1 MEDLLTPLKTT
12 TTSKIKGSEY
22 HLTEVEPAKDTYP
35 DTNWKLDS
43 SEAALDILSA
53 KPDLK
58 QLTRVLHWLDHK
70 GAEDAN
76 FNIKIPGPKAT
87 QIINVLV
94 NATVPD
100 YWATLNGQQKSVH
113 LNSQRLLLRCLS
125 SVAGIGAIT
134 TRLRSLV
141 TSSRDGGD
149 RKSISEADRSEP
161 MTDLLEL
168 LQNIIGKD
176 TFIQSIWTD
185 ISILIPKLSKKSL
198 LWKELISLLATG
210 RLLSVAAEANEV
222 LNKGSSS
229 IRNESW
235 IGNGKEYTS
244 WLGRNVGALA
254 IHLKEEDVEAWKEA
268 ARLLGKGLTLG
279 YTGRSR
285 SIHPSCC
292 FVTKHFVDQIVEA
305 LYSSLI
311 VGIASSVAKLQA
323 LLHQL
328 HVHEQRTVLYSMIR
342 IVSKRCL
349 STEKPFDLL
358 DTSASE
364 NSTVGGLAGLLV
376 AITQDSSALKDALVE
391 WLTSISGGGIAH
403 LHDTHR
409 AVLAAITP
417 DQGMSGGLNRVK
429 SPIAEPFLER
439 TASILQKSLELFGDK
454 LYIKHTPVLH
464 QEGNVYKI
472 SCYRED

>member
-12 TTSKIKGSEY
+12 TTGY

-35 DTNWKLDS
+35 DSNWKLDS

-70 GAEDAN
+70 AAEDAN

-94 NATVPD
+94 NNTVSD
-100 YWATLNGQQKSVH
+100 YWATLNGQQNSVH
-113 LNSQRLLLRCLS
+113 RNLKRLLLRCLS

-141 TSSRDGGD
+141 ISSRDGGG
-149 RKSISEADRSEP
+149 RKNVGEAEKSEP
-161 MTDLLEL
+161 MTDLLDL
-168 LQNIIGKD
+168 LQSIVGKD
-176 TFIQSIWTD
+176 TFIKSIWTD
-185 ISILIPKLSKKSL
+185 ISTLIPKLSARSL

-229 IRNESW
+229 IQNESW
-235 IGNGKEYTS
+235 IGNGKEYSS

-254 IHLKEEDVEAWKEA
+254 IHLREEDTEAWKEA

-279 YTGRSR
+279 YTGTSR
-285 SIHPSCC
+285 SMYPFCC
-292 FVTKHFVDQIVEA
+292 FVTKYFLDQIVEA
-305 LYSSLI
+305 LYSSLM
-311 VGIASSVAKLQA
+311 VGMASSVAKLQA
-323 LLHQL
+323 LMHRL

-349 STEKPFDLL
+349 SVEKPFDLL
-358 DTSASE
+358 DTQAPE
-364 NSTVGGLAGLLV
+364 NSTVGGIAGLL
-376 AITQDSSALKDALVE
+376 AALTQDNPALKDALVE
-391 WLTSISGGGIAH
+391 WLTGISGGSIAH
-403 LHDTHR
+403 SHDTHR

-417 DQGMSGGLNRVK
+417 DQGMSGGLN
-429 SPIAEPFLER
+429 
-439 TASILQKSLELFGDK
+439 
-454 LYIKHTPVLH
+454 
-464 QEGNVYKI
+464 
-472 SCYRED
+472 